1 MAPNNIDTK
10 IREQLASREIKPS
23 EQAWDR
29 LDAMLSVGETKKKK
43 NYSWL
48 YIAAS
53 FVLFS
58 SVGFWFYNQD
68 DSKIIV
74 NDDNFVVTEKEN
86 ETNKNNSIDSLEFK
100 NNVAPS
106 NILVVQ
112 GEIVVDNTIITTTPN
127 NNRSSK
133 KEQKLK
139 EAGNQSQSQIVVAQN
154 NEVIQNEQPVEQTS
168 KNRYI
173 TGETLLAAIE
183 NRPVEKKQVL
193 NNEVS
198 SKVRVNTSSLLTSVE
213 TELDENHKE
222 TAIDK
227 LTRNFKQVKS
237 ALANR
242 NYEE

>member
-1 MAPNNIDTK
+1 MAPNKMDTK
-10 IREQLASREIKPS
+10 IRQQLASREIKPS

-29 LDAMLSVGETKKKK
+29 LDAMLSVGEIKKKK
-43 NYSWL
+43 NYSWM

-53 FVLFS
+53 FILFS

-68 DSKIIV
+68 DSKINIDK
-74 NDDNFVVTEKEN
+74 NKVVTTEEKADTLQFHNIIKKTESNYIEKETVIVDNSEFIQPIKESKTIKIEKELNPLVN
-86 ETNKNNSIDSLEFK
+86 EKQSQKS
-100 NNVAPS
+100 
-106 NILVVQ
+106 VVQ
-112 GEIVVDNTIITTTPN
+112 NIEVENIEPSIEKTT
-127 NNRSSK
+127 
-133 KEQKLK
+133 
-139 EAGNQSQSQIVVAQN
+139 
-154 NEVIQNEQPVEQTS
+154 

-183 NRPVEKKQVL
+183 NRPIEKKQVL

-213 TELDENHKE
+213 KELDEDHKE
-222 TAIDK
+222 TTIDR